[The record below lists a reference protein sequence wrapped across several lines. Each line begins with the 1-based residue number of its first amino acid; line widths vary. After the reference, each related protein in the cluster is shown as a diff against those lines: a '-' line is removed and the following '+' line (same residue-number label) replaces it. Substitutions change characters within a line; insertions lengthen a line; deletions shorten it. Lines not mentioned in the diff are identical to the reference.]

1 MLSMLLNQLETT
13 LQEVLTEARLVPT
26 ELPGLPELRLWLLDP
41 VNLDR
46 AFAEQETRA
55 LLDKPPY
62 WGFCWGSGL
71 ALARW
76 VLDHPEQVRGK
87 RVLDFGAG
95 SGVVALACRAAGAS
109 ASIAC
114 DLDAPARWASQ
125 LNAELNELD
134 IELAEDFFAVDG
146 KLDMILAADVL
157 YDADN
162 RVFLDHF
169 AARSNQV
176 LVADSRVRDLRHP
189 GYRRLDTLV
198 GQTLPDLGE
207 PLEFRQVAL
216 YCAGLEYP

>member
-1 MLSMLLNQLETT
+1 MLLNQLESA
-13 LQEVLTEARLVPT
+13 LHEVLTDARLVPT

-41 VNLDR
+41 ANLDR

-55 LLDKPPY
+55 LLHQPPY

-95 SGVVALACRAAGAS
+95 SGIVALACRAAGAS

-114 DLDAPARWASQ
+114 DLDGPARWASQ

-134 IELAEDFFAVDG
+134 IELAEDFFAVG
-146 KLDMILAADVL
+146 GELDMILAADVL

-176 LVADSRVRDLRHP
+176 LIADSRVRDLHHP
-189 GYRRLDTLV
+189 GYQRLGTLP

-216 YCAGLEYP
+216 YGAGLE